1 MPACRFG
8 HALATKEKKE
18 KTVKKKVMAMIGSVL
33 LAGAVFAG
41 CGGKTSASGI
51 SGTGASSEAASSSVE
66 SAVSVRAASEEE
78 KTVSQSAAEPEMVS
92 AAFASTSE
100 SGNAVSAAS
109 SSQEA
114 GTTLE
119 DGIYMAKFDTDSSMF
134 RVNDM
139 DYGRGVLTV
148 KNGKMSI
155 HIRLVSQNIVN
166 LFYGNKE
173 DAQKEGAELID
184 PTVETVDY
192 GDGTTEDVNCFDVP
206 VPALDQ
212 EFTVSLIGTHGNW
225 YEHQVTVSDPVPAVQ

>member
-1 MPACRFG
+1 M
-8 HALATKEKKE
+8 
-18 KTVKKKVMAMIGSVL
+18 KKKVMAMIGSVL

-41 CGGKTSASGI
+41 CGGKTSASGT

-66 SAVSVRAASEEE
+66 SAVSVKAASEEE
-78 KTVSQSAAEPEMVS
+78 KTVSQSAAEPETVS
-92 AAFASTSE
+92 TASASTSE
-100 SGNAVSAAS
+100 SGNTVSATS

-173 DAQKEGAELID
+173 DAQKEWAELID
-184 PTVETVDY
+184 PTV
-192 GDGTTEDVNCFDVP
+192 
-206 VPALDQ
+206 
-212 EFTVSLIGTHGNW
+212 
-225 YEHQVTVSDPVPAVQ
+225 